1 VNIYIAA
8 KYPFLRDAKEF
19 VRREGVSTEEILHDP
34 LYQRARDM
42 GMQRVNDAI
51 ERGIV
56 GNYVTADE
64 TDALMTIF
72 SYPVARMIV
81 ASIGSDFLRGRYA
94 LAEAK
99 RAYSSLTGED
109 DEFVLGVAKEFGIN
123 ATDGLKIYFTDYL
136 KNAPTW
142 SDKWKL
148 VNMPLKGGWIG
159 LKKVEL
165 ARLVQE
171 SLREKIYNELIDLRP
186 PPNIKKVFAED
197 VNRIKNMMQRKEMER
212 KVEIGKASISKFPP
226 CMRQLLAAAQSG
238 VNIPHVGRFALVSF
252 LHSAGMDTEEI
263 LRLFSKSPDYNEERS
278 RYQIEHITGKISGTE
293 YKAPGCSSIKTW
305 GLCPVEKMDDI
316 CRKVSHPLT
325 YYRYKWRGKK

>member
-8 KYPFLRDAKEF
+8 KYPFLKEAKEF
-19 VRREGVSTEEILHDP
+19 VRREEVSTEEILHDP
-34 LYQRARDM
+34 LYQRARDL
-42 GMQRVNDAI
+42 GMQRVNEAI
-51 ERGIV
+51 ERGMV

-72 SYPVARMIV
+72 SYPIARMIV
-81 ASIGSDFLRGRYA
+81 AGIGSDFLRSRYA

-99 RAYSSLTGED
+99 RAYSSLIKED
-109 DEFVLGVAKEFGIN
+109 NDFVSGMAKEFGIKV
-123 ATDGLKIYFTDYL
+123 TDGLKIYFTDYL

-142 SDKWKL
+142 SEKWKL
-148 VNMPLKGGWIG
+148 VNMPLKNGWVE

-165 ARLVQE
+165 ARLIQE
-171 SLREKIYNELIDLRP
+171 NLRSRLYNELLDLRP
-186 PPNIKKVFAED
+186 PASIKKVFGDD
-197 VNRIKNMMQRKEMER
+197 VIRIKNLMQRKEMER

-238 VNIPHVGRFALVSF
+238 VNIPHVGRFALVTF
-252 LHSAGMDTEEI
+252 LHSIGMETDEI

-293 YKAPGCSSIKTW
+293 YKTPGCSSIKTW
-305 GLCPVEKMDDI
+305 GLCPVEKMDDV

-325 YYRYKWRGKK
+325 YYRYKWRSKK